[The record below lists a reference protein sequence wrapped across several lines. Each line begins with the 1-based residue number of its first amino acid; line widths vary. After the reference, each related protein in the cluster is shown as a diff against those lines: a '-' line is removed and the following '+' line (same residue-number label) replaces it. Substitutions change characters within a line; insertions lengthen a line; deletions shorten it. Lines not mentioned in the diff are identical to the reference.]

1 MINQT
6 NIAPKRMKCVNCGAD
21 IIGWQDDSGMIRMT
35 CHKCG
40 TVTVSRPITRR
51 HVQLAVYAPNKQQL
65 L

>member
-40 TVTVSRPITRR
+40 TVTVSRPIT
-51 HVQLAVYAPNKQQL
+51 
-65 L
+65 